1 MAAAP
6 ESVVPRGTPDIFDA
20 PALRFVRADRW
31 HELSDCNRYA
41 VSKALISGV
50 PRYDAWRRGKDG
62 SKIPTN
68 LGSFD
73 SAAEAEAR
81 CQAHL
86 EGRYVPPKGEVY
98 RP

>member
-1 MAAAP
+1 MVSAA
-6 ESVVPRGTPDIFDA
+6 VVPRGAPDLFAA
-20 PALRFVRADRW
+20 PAQLRFVRADRW

-41 VSKALISGV
+41 VSKALVGGV
-50 PRYDAWRRGKDG
+50 PRYDAWRRGENRMG
-62 SKIPTN
+62 IPQN
-68 LGSFD
+68 LGCFD

>member
-1 MAAAP
+1 MVSAA
-6 ESVVPRGTPDIFDA
+6 VVPRGAPDLFAA
-20 PALRFVRADRW
+20 PAQLRFVRADRW

-86 EGRYVPPKGEVY
+86 EGRYEPPKGEVY

>member
-41 VSKALISGV
+41 VSKALVDGV
-50 PRYDAWRRGKDG
+50 PRYDAWRRGENRMG
-62 SKIPTN
+62 IPQN
-68 LGSFD
+68 LGCFD